1 MVDSLAVCF
10 CKSSCSPFLVPLS
23 LRATP
28 WRMQVATRELSLQK
42 LPCFVVERKSMQT
55 FFDGLIQKSTSQE
68 HYQILS
74 FVSVRF
80 HFGLM
85 TTPFLL
91 IYNES
96 WNKIKSRSIWY
107 NNWISRC
114 LCGSALVNLM
124 SKNNRQKLDSCKI

>member
-1 MVDSLAVCF
+1 MCSLDVYI
-10 CKSSCSPFLVPLS
+10 KSFGGQKGGSSEPP
-23 LRATP
+23 RTP
-28 WRMQVATRELSLQK
+28 PAYGPE
-42 LPCFVVERKSMQT
+42 
-55 FFDGLIQKSTSQE
+55 STSQE

-74 FVSVRF
+74 FASVHF

-85 TTPFLL
+85 TTPFFL

-107 NNWISRC
+107 NNWISMC
-114 LCGSALVNLM
+114 PCGSALANLM